1 MVKKTGD
8 LLRPRQRRQSHLL
21 QRLDLQAV
29 EYGPIDEDR
38 IQLSAD
44 IVASRRC
51 NIASARRW
59 PFWSA
64 SLPALP
70 QDRAEI

>member
-44 IVASRRC
+44 IVANRLS
-51 NIASARRW
+51 IDTDLSARCKLSRF
-59 PFWSA
+59 PRTSHG
-64 SLPALP
+64 
-70 QDRAEI
+70 QHG